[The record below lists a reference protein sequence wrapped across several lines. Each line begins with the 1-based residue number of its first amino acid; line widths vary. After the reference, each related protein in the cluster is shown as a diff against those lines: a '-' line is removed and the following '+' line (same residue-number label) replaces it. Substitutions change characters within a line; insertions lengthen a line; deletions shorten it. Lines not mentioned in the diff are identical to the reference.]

1 MAGIIRRC
9 QPTCQDICG
18 TVPLVMFAG
27 VALMV
32 ASVILF
38 GVGFAWSADSRARA
52 RVNVAT
58 ILGAYIG
65 MVLTLTARLV

>member
-1 MAGIIRRC
+1 M
-9 QPTCQDICG
+9 T
-18 TVPLVMFAG
+18 FAG

-32 ASVILF
+32 ASLILF

-58 ILGAYIG
+58 ILSAYIG
-65 MVLTLTARLV
+65 LTVALTSRLV